1 MAELIDMSQVPV
13 PDVIK
18 PLDFESRFSDLK
30 AQLVALYPESE
41 SVLELESEPLT
52 KFLQLLAY
60 RELHLVGQINDDT
73 RGNMLASSVANDL
86 EAIAARFN
94 LTRLTITSADDT
106 AEPPIAAVMESDDAL
121 RRRVQMA
128 FDGLNTAGSIDGYIF
143 FALSSNGLVADASAV
158 SPEPCEMVLTI
169 LSHEANGVAS
179 NQLLGL
185 VRQYFGV
192 TADGLNTTATPSK
205 VRPDGDHLTVQVA
218 EVLNYQ
224 VNATLQIK
232 AGPDAPSVLATAQQA
247 ISTYTQQRKLGRSK
261 TLSGIY
267 AALHQPGVS
276 NVKLSSPV
284 ANINCSAAQF
294 AYCTAINVSLEVI
307 ND

>member
-73 RGNMLASSVANDL
+73 RGNMLASSVGNDL

-94 LTRLTITSADDT
+94 LTRLNITPADDT
-106 AEPPIAAVMESDDAL
+106 AEPPVAAVMESDDAL

-143 FALSSNGLVADASAV
+143 FALGSNGLVADASAV

-179 NQLLGL
+179 TELLAL

-205 VRPDGDHLTVQVA
+205 VRPDGDLLTVQTA

-224 VNATLQIK
+224 VSATLQIK
-232 AGPDAPSVLATAQQA
+232 DGPDAASVLATAQQA
-247 ISTYTQQRKLGRSK
+247 ISTYTQLRKLGRAV

-276 NVKLSSPV
+276 NVNLTSPT
-284 ANINCSAAQF
+284 ANIECTAAQF
-294 AYCTAINVSLEVI
+294 AYCSAIDVSLEVI
-307 ND
+307 NG